1 LKDIKYITIHG
12 PGTCY
17 KAIIFRLGDHP
28 LEQKAGYGTPRYI
41 GMIILEPD
49 FRRVVIDDEH
59 GYPPY
64 ALRKVG
70 LSIDDYVLYYGWE
83 TILKRFDEIP
93 DGGNVEITP
102 DGVEIMDKWHF

>member
-17 KAIIFRLGDHP
+17 KTIIFRLGDNL
-28 LEQKAGYGTPRYI
+28 LEYKAGYGNPDYV

-49 FRRVVIDDEH
+49 LRRVLIDIEG

-64 ALRKVG
+64 AFRKAG
-70 LSIDDYVLYYGWE
+70 LSIDCYVLLKGWE

-93 DGGNVEITP
+93 DGGNIEVTPASVKIT
-102 DGVEIMDKWHF
+102 DKWHF

>member
-12 PGTCY
+12 PATCY

-28 LEQKAGYGTPRYI
+28 LEHKAGYGSPHYI
-41 GMIILEPD
+41 GMIIIDPD
-49 FRRVVIDDEH
+49 FRKVIIDTDS

-70 LSIDDYVLYYGWE
+70 LNPHDYVLYNGWA
-83 TILKRFDEIP
+83 TILGDFDDIP
-93 DGGNVEITP
+93 DGGNIEVAPTEVKIT
-102 DGVEIMDKWHF
+102 DKWHF